1 MKNLL
6 KKVFLVCVIVFGMDY
21 LCKHTITM
29 RYVIPINYYIDLS
42 MVVVLLCVGYLK
54 DKRLGYAVFA
64 LKELLSLRVAML
76 HSMNG
81 WDWVMQF
88 GTAGLDL
95 VLIILVYIAK
105 GVDDESTINAKELL
119 RIAALYVIFCVAFN
133 LVCFTWIH
141 ARAYGISLDEF
152 FQIAHYYNQRV
163 NGIWSFLVQCAVPF
177 YIIQVG
183 MYGFGCKLISSLID
197 GFYIPESVA

>member
-6 KKVFLVCVIVFGMDY
+6 KKVFLICVIVFGMDY

-54 DKRLGYAVFA
+54 DRRLGYAVFV

-81 WDWVMQF
+81 WAWIMQF

-95 VLIILVYIAK
+95 GLIILVYIAK
-105 GVDDESTINAKELL
+105 GVDDEPTINAKELL
-119 RIAALYVIFCVAFN
+119 KIAAFYVIVCVAFN
-133 LVCFTWIH
+133 LGCFVRVH
-141 ARAYGISLDEF
+141 AWAYDISLDEF
-152 FQIAHYYNQRV
+152 FQIAHYYNHRV

-183 MYGFGCKLISSLID
+183 VYGLGYKMISSLID
-197 GFYIPESVA
+197 GFHVPESE